1 MCSKTL
7 ENKTVIIACHNDYIC
22 VDQNCCTENTA
33 NARDVEHV
41 LVLERRMGGSEVRR
55 SVVRVIKAALVARTA
70 HTLRCIS
77 QVHCLMVSL
86 LASSYSASS
95 AFISGRCGR
104 RLA

>member
-22 VDQNCCTENTA
+22 VDQNCSTA

-55 SVVRVIKAALVARTA
+55 SVVRVINAALVARTA

-86 LASSYSASS
+86 WASSYSASS
-95 AFISGRCGR
+95 GFISGHCGR